1 MVVLDRLAELEG
13 CQVIGIKLDRSL
25 INLLITTRVHLKVL
39 NVVLTVGSV
48 EHLWSI
54 VRVFLFSH
62 THVDADM
69 CIAESV
75 ILEGDI
81 EFVAFRDFLKGLRF
95 ARVRLGFDFN

>member
-48 EHLWSI
+48 EHLGSI
-54 VRVFLFSH
+54 VRVFLFSD

-81 EFVAFRDFLKGLRF
+81 EFVAFRDFLKG
-95 ARVRLGFDFN
+95 